1 MAAFGNT
8 AGDALLTI
16 DVSLT
21 SRGMVRLYGV
31 WSVAFLA
38 TFMAGYGVA
47 SMTAINAIPTYQA
60 YCEPRL
66 VTG

>member
-1 MAAFGNT
+1 MAASRDT
-8 AGDALLTI
+8 AGNALLTI

-60 YCEPRL
+60 YCELEL